1 VPASGKILTSEANR
15 STIVRLCADGM
26 VAFNRQRE
34 ETLRVDAWTRGTQLE
49 REEPMTQTGVKE
61 GWPFMPR
68 DNESSTSEF
77 KDLASRAPAPWGKLI
92 VSSLAQTIYM
102 EGARI
107 KGQDED
113 ATLDCMDVLEENN
126 WSRHQIPLTRATIGH
141 GVAYVKA
148 IPGYSPLDGKLSAI
162 VRPVSALRMA
172 AFYDDLDDEWPS
184 YALEVEDYQIQ
195 IGRDLMTRVRYYD
208 ERAVHELWFKGEG
221 TDDGDWTYGGV
232 DIIHDLM
239 ICPIVRFANLMD
251 LEGRAIGEISPIL
264 PLLRRID
271 QDTFDRLVVQRF
283 GAWKVRYIAGMTQPE
298 GGTDQAKRAQA
309 LALRMQDILIAA
321 DPNTQFGTLEETQ
334 LKGFIEATD
343 ADLRV
348 LAAVT
353 QTPPHHL
360 LGLSSNLQAEALAAA
375 ESGLQRKSLDFQI
388 YNGASYQQLLR
399 LIAKIRGNTDEMK
412 ARKIE
417 VRFRDTESRSLTQA
431 AQALGTLATQLKMPV
446 ELLWGRVPGWSDEDS
461 QRATK
466 IIEEG
471 GIDAL
476 LAAAESLA
484 GGPGAGDAANG
495 GQQAKPKG
503 TPGAQVS

>member
-1 VPASGKILTSEANR
+1 MPATGKILTSEANR
-15 STIVRLCADGM
+15 ATIIRLCAEGM
-26 VAFNRQRE
+26 VAFRRQRE

-49 REEPMTQTGVKE
+49 RDDPMEQTGVKE
-61 GWPFMPR
+61 GWPYMPR
-68 DNESSTSEF
+68 DGESSTAEF

-92 VSSLAQTIYM
+92 ISSLAQTIYM
-102 EGARI
+102 EGARL
-107 KGQDED
+107 KGAKEGDE
-113 ATLDCMDVLEENN
+113 LDCMNVLEENN
-126 WSRHQIPLTRATIGH
+126 WARHQIPLTRATIGH

-148 IPGYSPLDGKLSAI
+148 LPGDSPLSGEASAV
-162 VRPVSALRMA
+162 VRPISALRMA

-184 YALEVEDYQIQ
+184 YAIEVEDYSVPIS
-195 IGRDLMTRVRYYD
+195 GKEMTRVRYYD
-208 ERAVHELWFKGEG
+208 ERAVHELWFEGEG
-221 TDDGDWTYGGV
+221 TDDDDWTYAGIDLV
-232 DIIHDLM
+232 HDLM

-251 LEGRAIGEISPIL
+251 LEGRAMGEIAPIL

-298 GGTDQAKRAQA
+298 GGTDAAKRAQA

-321 DPNTQFGTLEETQ
+321 DPNTKFGTLDETE
-334 LKGFIEATD
+334 LSGFISATD

-399 LIAKIRGNTDEMK
+399 LIAKIRKKTDEMK
-412 ARKIE
+412 KPIE

-461 QRATK
+461 ARAVK

-476 LAAAESLA
+476 LAAAEQLA
-484 GGPGAGDAANG
+484 GGPGAGDASGA
-495 GQQAKPKG
+495 QQAKPKG
-503 TPGAQVS
+503 TPGAQVA